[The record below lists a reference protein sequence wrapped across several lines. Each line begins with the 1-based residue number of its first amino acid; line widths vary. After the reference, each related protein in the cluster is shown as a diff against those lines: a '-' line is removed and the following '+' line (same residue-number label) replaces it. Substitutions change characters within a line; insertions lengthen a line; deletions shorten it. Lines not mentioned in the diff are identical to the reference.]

1 VAAGP
6 AIEHGAPERE
16 AGVLR
21 LHALGNATL
30 FVGVTVTYMALA
42 FAAYEL
48 FGALTIGVTFFPP
61 AGLTFACLLV
71 LPLRRWPIVAAAI
84 VVGEVT
90 VNLVEDQDFWW
101 SLGWATANTVEPI
114 VGAIVARHLIR
125 DFSVDRTLAKGFLVG
140 GVTVGPAVGATIG
153 ATVLVLSNDFGWFDG
168 WIDVWVGDALGVLV
182 VGPAVMVLVLPWP
195 RSSAAPRTLDLAIG
209 VVAVSVLGILF
220 FVTDGVPLGY
230 VGIPVLAW
238 VALRLGSRGLAV
250 AAVLLASLATAATAR
265 ERGPWAATADVDA
278 QEQLGR
284 QQFFLL
290 AAIGGAWILAL
301 EVRRRVHAVEQAGA
315 ARAELERALERADL
329 VDQVQR
335 TLVPRRLLH
344 NEHVRVAGAY
354 LPASNAVTVGGDWYE
369 MTEIVG
375 GTVNLVVG
383 DVVGHG
389 VEAAALMGQ
398 LGSATR
404 ALAMTNRDPAVVVDV
419 LDRLAAETPGAAG
432 STLVIASFDPLTSSV
447 CYCCAGHPPPLVRLE
462 DGAIV
467 VLDGAVGPPLGWAR
481 AARRHGVAEL
491 PAGSALLMYTD
502 GLIEWRTDELD
513 RRLATL
519 RERFAVTSGEP
530 EQIVDAIVAAM
541 TADQPPTDDVAV
553 LCLAVGG

>member
-1 VAAGP
+1 LF
-6 AIEHGAPERE
+6 
-16 AGVLR
+16 AGVT
-21 LHALGNATL
+21 A
-30 FVGVTVTYMALA
+30 TYMALA
-42 FAAYEL
+42 FSAYEL

-71 LPLRRWPIVAAAI
+71 LALRRWPVVVAAI

-90 VNLVEDQDFWW
+90 VNLVESQDFWW
-101 SLGWATANTVEPI
+101 SLGWAAANSAEPI
-114 VGAIVARHLIR
+114 VGALVARRLIH
-125 DFSVDRTLAKGFLVG
+125 DISLDRALAKGFLIG
-140 GVTVGPAVGATIG
+140 GLIIGPAVGATIG
-153 ATVLVLSNDFGWFDG
+153 ATVLVLSNDFGWLDG
-168 WIDVWVGDALGVLV
+168 WVDVWVGDSLGVLV
-182 VGPAVMVLVLPWP
+182 IGPAVMVLVLPWP
-195 RSSAAPRTLDLAIG
+195 RSSAAPRRRDL
-209 VVAVSVLGILF
+209 VLGLVGATALGVLF
-220 FVTDGVPLGY
+220 FATDGVPLGY
-230 VGIPVLAW
+230 VAIPLLAW
-238 VALRLGSRGLAV
+238 VALRVGSRGLAV

-344 NEHVRVAGAY
+344 NEHVRVAAAY

-369 MTEIVG
+369 MTEVG
-375 GTVNLVVG
+375 GGIVNLVVG

-404 ALAMTNRDPAVVVDV
+404 ALAMTTRDPAAVIDV
-419 LDRLAAETPGAAG
+419 LDRLAAETPGASG
-432 STLVIASFDPLTSSV
+432 STLVCATFDPVTSSV
-447 CYCCAGHPPPLVRLE
+447 CYCCAGHPPPLVRLAA
-462 DGAIV
+462 GQVV
-467 VLDGAVGPPLGWAR
+467 VLDGASGPPLGWAR
-481 AARRHGVAEL
+481 GPRRHDIVAL
-491 PAGSALLMYTD
+491 SPGSVLLMYTD

-513 RRLATL
+513 HRLASL
-519 RERFAVTSGEP
+519 RDRFGGASGEP
-530 EQIVDAIVAAM
+530 EEIVDMIVAAM
-541 TADQPPTDDVAV
+541 TAPPAPTDDVAV
-553 LCLAVGG
+553 LCLAVGA